1 MAKAYTL
8 GLYEKAM
15 PKELTWKEKML
26 AAKEAGFDFIEISID
41 ETDEKLARLNW
52 SKEER
57 LELVIHTEIH
67 AGNLPHG
74 RTAPCAIITVP
85 VISLLCVGTGFVT
98 HIPLLQILHH
108 SVRRSQS
115 EGASSRQHNPANRLL
130 PDRQYALFHTCPTLL
145 SSACG
150 IKQNPDLAVL
160 AFKLPLLHMTG
171 KISKYHGNK
180 EKFQPY
186 IQISEYIIHCMHA
199 F

>member
-1 MAKAYTL
+1 ASDT
-8 GLYEKAM
+8 
-15 PKELTWKEKML
+15 
-26 AAKEAGFDFIEISID
+26 GF
-41 ETDEKLARLNW
+41 
-52 SKEER
+52 
-57 LELVIHTEIH
+57 HTEIH

-160 AFKLPLLHMTG
+160 EIGRASWRERG
-171 KISKYHGNK
+171 S
-180 EKFQPY
+180 
-186 IQISEYIIHCMHA
+186 ISE
-199 F
+199 